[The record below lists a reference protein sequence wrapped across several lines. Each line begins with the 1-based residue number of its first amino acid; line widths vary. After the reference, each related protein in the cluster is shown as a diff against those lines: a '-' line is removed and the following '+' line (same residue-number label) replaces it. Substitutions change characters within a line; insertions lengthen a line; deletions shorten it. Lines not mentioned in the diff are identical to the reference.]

1 MYMVSCRLS
10 GLNSWCS
17 QRGEWAEETSTIAST
32 GMSES
37 DLQLVEY
44 KAVKARID
52 LGAKELTL
60 CSSQTSDGV
69 NFQELDDVT
78 IATALLATSVQ
89 SLRLVI
95 VDIGSDGGYRASGAL
110 CAPGRVAKCKLVLLR
125 SKQAGTGKLRSIRCA
140 LHCAVDARMSSVN
153 IAEY

>member
-17 QRGEWAEETSTIAST
+17 QRGEWAEETSTVAST
-32 GMSES
+32 GESES

-52 LGAKELTL
+52 SGAQELTL
-60 CSSQTSDGV
+60 CSSQNGR
-69 NFQELDDVT
+69 ELDDVT
-78 IATALLATSVQ
+78 IAAALSATSVQ
-89 SLRLVI
+89 SLHLVI

-110 CAPGRVAKCKLVLLR
+110 CAPGRAATCKYALLR
-125 SKQAGTGKLRSIRCA
+125 SKQAGNGKLRSIRCA
-140 LHCAVDARMSSVN
+140 LHCAIDADMNLEGVAN
-153 IAEY
+153 VF